1 MIPHLIYPAQN
12 GGGLWG
18 WVILCCWA
26 CALAA
31 WLCWLVSFL
40 VFGFVCCRADPP
52 VLWGPLPACLCYNVM
67 PPNHLHTSNIKC
79 LGLTFPPNCKRCLAS
94 VKVCHSKWYKIIY
107 IVGQTF
113 LFSFTNKILIFPKIN
128 YFQWT

>member
-12 GGGLWG
+12 GGGAVGLG
-18 WVILCCWA
+18 HPVLLGMRPGGLVV
-26 CALAA
+26 LASV
-31 WLCWLVSFL
+31 L
-40 VFGFVCCRADPP
+40 FGFVCCHADPP